1 MMVRLRARRAAV
13 GKKSLPSKLAYPAGV
28 NKYSFQCP
36 SPGTTAPVSNGVS
49 GCKISNLRER
59 QKDPLPGPGGCYC
72 IANQRPLW
80 VSSRMQTSFIGA
92 FNKQSNV
99 IEHFHYA
106 CVSRI
111 CSAIMDVLNVSSLRF
126 SYTVYHGVDGVV
138 VLLNERTPLPLHGV
152 TFSLCFNLCWT
163 HHSSTSRLHPKHL
176 PSQEDN
182 NPTPTVSGTI
192 DTENG

>member
-1 MMVRLRARRAAV
+1 MPQPRYNGTGEQRCLWVQNFQSQRTPE
-13 GKKSLPSKLAYPAGV
+13 GPA
-28 NKYSFQCP
+28 SRPRWQ
-36 SPGTTAPVSNGVS
+36 
-49 GCKISNLRER
+49 L
-59 QKDPLPGPGGCYC
+59 LYC
-72 IANQRPLW
+72 NQRPLW

-138 VLLNERTPLPLHGV
+138 VLLNERTPLPLHGL

>member
-1 MMVRLRARRAAV
+1 MPQPRYNGTGEQRSLGAKFPISENARR
-13 GKKSLPSKLAYPAGV
+13 
-28 NKYSFQCP
+28 
-36 SPGTTAPVSNGVS
+36 T
-49 GCKISNLRER
+49 R
-59 QKDPLPGPGGCYC
+59 LPGPGGCYC
-72 IANQRPLW
+72 IATKGLW

-138 VLLNERTPLPLHGV
+138 VLLKKN
-152 TFSLCFNLCWT
+152 
-163 HHSSTSRLHPKHL
+163 
-176 PSQEDN
+176 
-182 NPTPTVSGTI
+182 TPTAA
-192 DTENG
+192 